1 MALTREERSSLI
13 ATLDKCDAALADK
26 PTLSKIFGGKW
37 RTRFRE
43 QILGVD
49 SFVDAVFPEAYFA
62 SNYID
67 FPDDYQQRIEDG
79 ATIMLTGLKGR
90 ARSDFFSRIKCRD
103 PASAT
108 EELLLARGFFR
119 KFGEIDLQLGNPAA
133 PRAEFN
139 VDIQGQTIA
148 VEARGLRNSRIVQEL
163 NDRSWRSGKHYWI
176 STDPEIG
183 KPKRVRK
190 ALVEKILESAKDLP
204 RIIIL
209 SSYSPFD
216 DLDGINIARQ
226 MAIKPES
233 FDLPQINFP
242 LAIVYAS
249 HRLLQGLWF
258 NSSVVNRL
266 QFSRNTQDAIIAAIR
281 ESIYSRT
288 DGVFLH
294 DGLSEEEHNS
304 LLWNHYQQ

>member
-1 MALTREERSSLI
+1 MVLSQQERNSLI
-13 ATLDKCDAALADK
+13 ERLDQCDAALADK
-26 PTLSKIFGGKW
+26 PTLGKIFGGKW
-37 RTRFRE
+37 RTNFRE

-49 SFVDAVFPEAYFA
+49 SFVDAAFPEAYFA
-62 SNYID
+62 PCLID
-67 FPDDYQQRIEDG
+67 LPDDYQQRIEEG

-119 KFGEIDLQLGNPAA
+119 KFGEIDLQLGNPAE

-163 NDRSWRSGKHYWI
+163 NDQSWRSGKHYWI
-176 STDPEIG
+176 SADPEIG
-183 KPKRVRK
+183 RAKRVRK
-190 ALVEKILESAKDLP
+190 ALAEKMLESANDLP

-209 SSYSPFD
+209 SLYSPFD
-216 DLDGINIARQ
+216 ALAGINIARQ

-233 FDLPQINFP
+233 FDMPQTKFP
-242 LAIVYAS
+242 LAIALAS
-249 HRLLQGLWF
+249 HRLLQGIWF
-258 NSSVVNRL
+258 NRSVVSRL
-266 QFSRNTQDAIIAAIR
+266 QFSRNTQDDIIAAIR
-281 ESIYSRT
+281 ESMYPRT

-294 DGLSEEEHNS
+294 DGLSDEEHNS
-304 LLWNHYQQ
+304 LLWNPHQQ